1 MSSLNLRR
9 LFVPERIAV
18 VGASTDPDSL
28 TGRPHRFL
36 ADHGYPGEVYLVNPN
51 HERIDGERC
60 YDTVTDL
67 PEVPDLALVLV
78 PARVAPEV
86 VRECGDHGIEF
97 ALIIAS
103 GFSESGHVERESD
116 LRAAAEAVGVR
127 LVGPNSEGFL
137 NLPDRVAATFSSLCK
152 RDDLRPGPV
161 SITSQSGAFGGAILQ
176 LFQNREVRTSTW
188 VSTGNE
194 IDLDTIDYLAHLVD
208 DGGTDVVVSY
218 VESLDDG
225 RRLLEVGR
233 RAARTGTD
241 LVAMQVGAS
250 ERGEVAA
257 ASHTG
262 SVASSDA
269 VYDAVLEQ
277 AGVRRVRSVDELLDV
292 TEAFVRLP
300 DAARPDPTGGLAV
313 VSMSGGAAVLIA
325 DAAVDHG
332 LRFAEFGEETTDIVE
347 DIIPE
352 YGSVRNP
359 LDVTAAAIAD
369 HEVFRWCITTV
380 ADDPD
385 ANALLVQFSNSGR
398 EVVESVKDDLID
410 LRESRDLP
418 VVCVFTGSVPRE
430 ATYRELTERGLLLFE
445 DPVRAVRTCAHLQ
458 GRAQAVDRLRA
469 SGPVAAPHGE
479 RPLPG
484 DVDALADRLAEY
496 GAPLV
501 ATHSIDIPTAAVEAA
516 ETVGYP
522 VVVKADPLRVAHKT
536 ETGGV
541 HRCEDGA
548 AVRTA
553 LESVGTPAVV
563 QPVRTGVEALVGIRE
578 DDDFGPVLTLGAGG
592 VLVELFE
599 DDWFAHRAVPV
610 TEEQAREMIRET
622 PLERLLGGYRGQS
635 GDPDALARFVAGLSA
650 CYCGHSV
657 RELECNP
664 VVVTNDDAVAVDVLV
679 E

>member
-1 MSSLNLRR
+1 MSPPDLRR
-9 LFVPERIAV
+9 LFAPESVAV
-18 VGASTDPDSL
+18 VGASADPDSL

-36 ADHGYPGEVYLVNPN
+36 ADHGYPGAVYLVNPN
-51 HERIDGERC
+51 RERIDGERC
-60 YDTVTDL
+60 YDAVTDL
-67 PEVPDLALVLV
+67 PEAPDLALVLV

-86 VRECGDHGIEF
+86 VRDCGERGVAF
-97 ALIIAS
+97 ALVIAS
-103 GFSESGHVERESD
+103 GFGESGHDGREAD
-116 LRAAAEAVGVR
+116 LRAAAAEAGVR

-161 SITSQSGAFGGAILQ
+161 GITSQSGAFGGAILQ
-176 LFQNREVRTSTW
+176 LFQNRGVGTSTW

-194 IDLDTIDYLAHLVD
+194 VDLDTLDYLAHLVD
-208 DGGTDVVVSY
+208 DDETDVVVSY
-218 VESLDDG
+218 VESLDDA

-233 RAARTGTD
+233 RAALTGTD
-241 LVAMQVGAS
+241 LVAMRVGAS
-250 ERGEVAA
+250 DRGEVAA

-269 VYDAVLEQ
+269 VYDAVFDQ

-300 DAARPDPTGGLAV
+300 AEARPDPTGGLAV
-313 VSMSGGAAVLIA
+313 VSMSGGAAVLVA
-325 DAAVDHG
+325 DAAEAEG
-332 LRFAEFGEETTDIVE
+332 LPLASLGEATTDVVA

-352 YGSVRNP
+352 YGSARNP

-369 HEVFRWCITTV
+369 HEVFRRCITAV

-398 EVVESVKDDLID
+398 EVVESVEDDLVD

-430 ATYRELTERGLLLFE
+430 ETRRRLVERGVLVFE

-458 GRAQAVDRLRA
+458 RRARAVDRLR
-469 SGPVAAPHGE
+469 SSEPVAEPHGD
-479 RPLPG
+479 RTLPG
-484 DVDALADRLAEY
+484 DVDALAERLAAY
-496 GAPLV
+496 DAPLV
-501 ATHSIDIPTAAVEAA
+501 DTRVVESQTAAVEAA
-516 ETVGYP
+516 ERVGYP

-536 ETGGV
+536 EAGGV
-541 HRCEDGA
+541 HRCEDA
-548 AVRTA
+548 DAVRRA
-553 LESVGTPAVV
+553 VEAVETPAVV
-563 QPVRTGVEALVGIRE
+563 QPVRSGVEALVGVRE
-578 DDDFGPVLTLGAGG
+578 DDDFGPVLTLGVGG

-599 DDWFAHRAVPV
+599 EDRFAHRAVPV
-610 TEEQAREMIRET
+610 SEEAAREMIRET

-635 GDPDALARFVAGLSA
+635 GDADALARFVAGLSA
-650 CYCGHSV
+650 CYCDHSV

-664 VVVTNDDAVAVDVLV
+664 VVVTDDDAVAVDVLV